1 MPVPNATASS
11 TTTYETFTAI
21 RRRPLGWALVACA
34 LGVLQACS
42 GGDALAPEAVGSLPQ
57 SAPQTSQTATPAI
70 QALSSDTIAVGT
82 TQAITGSHLP
92 TVLGSLRVQVDG
104 VDARI
109 VAQSPTRLEWQLPAD
124 AFPCAAPQTRRLTVS
139 GAGIGY
145 EAKIAVH
152 TARRLSLSP
161 NSPAV
166 ELSPADMAC
175 VELAA
180 PADGGYARYLL
191 AAVNTGSSSA
201 VVAPMALLGT
211 GAAAQLSNAQTSGSP
226 WGGTKLAASALS
238 AESEEHAHTAAMKRN
253 AAVLSETA
261 WQRSMMSASGP
272 DGLSRSVGALRANSA
287 GRRVGDTL
295 SLNVPVSGCAAALP
309 VQARVVYAG
318 TKGVVL
324 EDMNAPHAG
333 QMNDTYAS
341 IGEEFDRVMFPL
353 VLEHLGNPLAL
364 DRQLNADGR
373 VTFLFTRVLNDSLAG
388 TAGFVSAC
396 DLYPRSTFPHSNQ
409 DEVVYA
415 RVPSA
420 RETPQDWRRSMRATV
435 VHETKHLASYAERLS
450 RGHGF
455 EEVWLEEATA
465 RVAEEIYARSFVR
478 VGSPTGVPLRYEE
491 TLGCELRHC
500 DDRPLV
506 MFKHFSALHD
516 YLRRIDVVP
525 ALGAAQPSAQ
535 QYASGWSFV
544 RWVLDVSNDDRQ
556 VLRRLVNGSAGR
568 GMPAL
573 ESLAGR
579 EASALVADW
588 MTELSANMEGKA
600 AMAEATWD
608 VAAMLQGMAAEL
620 PGAYLTRPLAAAQS
634 EFGPLLHPARTVG
647 AFSSSLLVIEGP
659 QLRAQLLSVAHRDI
673 DSGSPSAATQ
683 STGVRYRLVRVR

>member
-1 MPVPNATASS
+1 MPNATASS
-11 TTTYETFTAI
+11 TTTYEMFTAI
-21 RRRPLGWALVACA
+21 TRRPLGWALVACA

-57 SAPQTSQTATPAI
+57 SAPQTSNLAASQI
-70 QALSSDTIAVGT
+70 HALSSDTVSVAGS
-82 TQAITGSHLP
+82 QAILGSHLP
-92 TVLGSLRVQVDG
+92 TALGSLRIQVDG
-104 VDARI
+104 VDAR
-109 VAQSPTRLEWQLPAD
+109 VTAQSPTRVEWQLPVGSFA
-124 AFPCAAPQTRRLTVS
+124 CGAPQTRRLNVM
-139 GAGIGY
+139 GQGISF
-145 EAKIAVH
+145 EAPVVVH

-161 NSPAV
+161 GSPVV
-166 ELSPADMAC
+166 ELSAADMSC
-175 VELAA
+175 IELAA

-191 AAVNTGSSSA
+191 AAVNTGASTA
-201 VVAPMALLGT
+201 ELAPMALLGN
-211 GAAAQLSNAQTSGSP
+211 GAASQTSMTPMPGAL
-226 WGGTKLAASALS
+226 WGDAISSTSALS
-238 AESEEHAHTAAMKRN
+238 SEKEERAHAAAVERN
-253 AAVLSETA
+253 AAVLRETA
-261 WQRSMMSASGP
+261 WPRRTVPVGAP
-272 DGLSRSVGALRANSA
+272 DYSLQSRNALRAHSVA
-287 GRRVGDTL
+287 RRVGDTL
-295 SLNVPVSGCAAALP
+295 TLNVPVSGCALALP
-309 VQARVVYAG
+309 VKARVAYAG
-318 TKGVVL
+318 AKGIVL
-324 EDMNAPHAG
+324 EDMNAPHVG

-373 VTFLFTRVLNDSLAG
+373 VTLLFTRVLNDSLPG

-396 DLYPRSTFPHSNQ
+396 DLYPRSTFAYSNQ

-478 VGSPTGVPLRYEE
+478 VGSPTGAPLSYEE

-516 YLRRIDVVP
+516 YLRRVDVVP

-544 RWVLDVSNDDRQ
+544 RWVLDASNGDRQ
-556 VLRRLVNGSAGR
+556 LLLQLVNGSAGR
-568 GMPAL
+568 GLPAL

-588 MTELSANMEGKA
+588 MTELAANLEGRA
-600 AMAEATWD
+600 TTHAATWN
-608 VAAMLQGMAAEL
+608 VAAVLKGLAADL
-620 PGAYLTRPLAAAQS
+620 PGAYMVRPLSAS
-634 EFGPLLHPARTVG
+634 HTGFGPKTHPAKTVG
-647 AFSSSLLVIEGP
+647 PFAASLLVIEGP
-659 QLRAQLLSVAHRDI
+659 QSRAQLLSVDYRDI
-673 DSGSPSAATQ
+673 STGNSPAVLQ
-683 STGVRYRLVRVR
+683 SSGVRYRVVRVR